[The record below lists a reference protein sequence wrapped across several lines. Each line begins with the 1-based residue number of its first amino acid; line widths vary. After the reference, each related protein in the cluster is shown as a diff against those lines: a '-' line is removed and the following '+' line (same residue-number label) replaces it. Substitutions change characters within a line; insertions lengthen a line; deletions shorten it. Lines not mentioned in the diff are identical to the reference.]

1 MLKFKIEDTECE
13 IQDDYNIS
21 CYGSFSEEIKTIWSS
36 FLDGGS
42 PSLPCPI
49 DSMCNAMEKLG
60 AEIIKY
66 DQESNPDFVY

>member
-1 MLKFKIEDTECE
+1 MGFIKQ

-21 CYGSFSEEIKTIWSS
+21 CRGSFSEDIKIIWNG
-36 FLDGGS
+36 FLNGGS

-49 DSMCNAMEKLG
+49 DSMCSAMEKLG

-66 DQESNPDFVY
+66 DQESNPNLVY